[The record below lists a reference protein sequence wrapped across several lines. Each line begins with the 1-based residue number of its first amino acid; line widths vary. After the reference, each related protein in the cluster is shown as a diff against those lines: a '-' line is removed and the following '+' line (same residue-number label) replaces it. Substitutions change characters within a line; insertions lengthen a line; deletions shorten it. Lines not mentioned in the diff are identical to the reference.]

1 MDEITSEFANFLDD
15 NATKGHTLDD
25 QDIINEMF
33 GRDSEYPAE
42 AEEAPEHEE
51 RIIKMVNVVTDD
63 DITKV
68 KKPKRVLLKLDL
80 DKLFSDRGLSAIP
93 EHVNSMKFKG
103 KGHELEDISKI
114 CKAYE
119 HWAHR
124 LYPKMRFK
132 DVLEKVEHL
141 GLKNRKKCFHKRMEI
156 YDEARRLKLVTGGDD
171 IDGSDTCFMDAQ
183 EVPDQDSTFPIRDD
197 VTTSPPP
204 PSSSTFVTSSANPPQ
219 ASSDTPQ
226 ASSPPPPP
234 SLSEEQI
241 ERMRQNRIKALDRK
255 KQRESGIGCS
265 NSLEISPLARSA
277 SSSSFPSH
285 QQQDQSSDSDSQAP
299 SKRFKIGEGNG

>member
-1 MDEITSEFANFLDD
+1 MLLFYFFSYPS
-15 NATKGHTLDD
+15 TL
-25 QDIINEMF
+25 QGNVTVF
-33 GRDSEYPAE
+33 P
-42 AEEAPEHEE
+42 APEHEE

-132 DVLEKVEHL
+132 DVLEKVRCL
-141 GLKNRKKCFHKRMEI
+141 CIL
-156 YDEARRLKLVTGGDD
+156 
-171 IDGSDTCFMDAQ
+171 
-183 EVPDQDSTFPIRDD
+183 
-197 VTTSPPP
+197 
-204 PSSSTFVTSSANPPQ
+204 
-219 ASSDTPQ
+219 
-226 ASSPPPPP
+226 
-234 SLSEEQI
+234 
-241 ERMRQNRIKALDRK
+241 ALTV
-255 KQRESGIGCS
+255 GWYY
-265 NSLEISPLARSA
+265 
-277 SSSSFPSH
+277 
-285 QQQDQSSDSDSQAP
+285 
-299 SKRFKIGEGNG
+299 